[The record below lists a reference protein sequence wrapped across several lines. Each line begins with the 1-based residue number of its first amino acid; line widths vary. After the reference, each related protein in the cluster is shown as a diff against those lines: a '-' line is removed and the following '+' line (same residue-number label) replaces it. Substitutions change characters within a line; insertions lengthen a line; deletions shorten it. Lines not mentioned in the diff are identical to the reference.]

1 MRALPLLLAFA
12 LSAVPSFAVPPGD
25 PLARE
30 LARLSKEGFTDVQRA
45 DAKVREGLLSALVV
59 RRSDGGGSRLLVYLS
74 GDAKARL
81 LHFEPSLAGIRLS
94 ALHVD
99 GTLPDLA
106 GDGSR
111 TIAYVVSFSGLEQD
125 ALVLLR
131 YGKGRVERLGKP
143 MPFTDFEDVDVD
155 GNLEL
160 VRREKPLGRFFSM
173 DCESFFTMAGKAEKT
188 TILLLKGRRL
198 VDVSARYPAFYRAHM
213 GRLETELASNDPMK
227 TQRFEDYLSTSL
239 ALYFD
244 YETLGRRKEGYD
256 RLRKAYKLPRA
267 APSGIRSCADKMG
280 AELRQK
286 LNVPSDWD

>member
-1 MRALPLLLAFA
+1 MRALLLLLAFA
-12 LSAVPSFAVPPGD
+12 LSAAPSAAASGD

-45 DAKVREGLLSALVV
+45 DAKTREGLLSTIVV
-59 RRSDGGGSRLLVYLS
+59 RRADGGGSRLLVYLC
-74 GDAKARL
+74 GGAKPRL

-94 ALHVD
+94 ALHAD

-111 TIAYVVSFSGLEQD
+111 TIAYVVSFSGLEQE

-131 YGKGRVERLGKP
+131 YGKGRIERLGKP
-143 MPFTDFEDVDVD
+143 LPSTDFEDVDVD
-155 GNLEL
+155 GKLEI

-188 TILLLKGRRL
+188 SILVLKGRRL

-244 YETLGRRKEGYD
+244 YETLDRRKEGYE
-256 RLRKAYKLPRA
+256 RLRRAFKLPRA
-267 APSGIRSCADKMG
+267 APSGIRACADKMG

-286 LNVPSDWD
+286 LNIPSDWD